1 MNDLT
6 KKSEQEFSSNSP
18 DSFKLNRNQ
27 LKYIAILAMLLD
39 HIGMVFGEFFNS
51 FAAGPILLF
60 ILRFLGRLTAPIMCF
75 FLVEGFLHTRS
86 KKRYALRLAIFA
98 VISQVPYALAH
109 KHSILSTDFNMLFT
123 LLISFLVLCVIE
135 SECNAVLHWLGCSLL
150 IISSVFGDW
159 GIFAPFLVLT
169 FYFCHDNKQKL
180 IKSYI
185 IISVLVIVASVTFCV
200 RNQYPW
206 YSEFWQTGL
215 LLFIPVLFLYNG
227 QSGSRASFHKWFFY
241 IFYPLHLLGLWG
253 IWYFIQ

>member
-1 MNDLT
+1 
-6 KKSEQEFSSNSP
+6 
-18 DSFKLNRNQ
+18 
-27 LKYIAILAMLLD
+27 MLLD
-39 HIGMVFGEFFNS
+39 HRGMVFGEFFNS

-159 GIFAPFLVLT
+159 GIEGIFFKKETVVPVVLAV
-169 FYFCHDNKQKL
+169 NKVYGCGMAGKGDQVVGR
-180 IKSYI
+180 S
-185 IISVLVIVASVTFCV
+185 
-200 RNQYPW
+200 
-206 YSEFWQTGL
+206 
-215 LLFIPVLFLYNG
+215 
-227 QSGSRASFHKWFFY
+227 
-241 IFYPLHLLGLWG
+241 
-253 IWYFIQ
+253 